1 MFFGLNSD
9 KNDAIS
15 PVLNNGS
22 DRFVIKLA
30 FCCGTYLLTA
40 GKHILGALL
49 LIAVTMECVWATPP
63 LFDTTLR
70 IGTPLFARLQFADS
84 VRASQGLIRLP
95 TESEILSIGGQ
106 WLGVYE
112 SLELVP
118 SVTNSGIYYLSSRQ
132 PIDRRELDFY
142 LARETTESLDIFVF
156 EVRLVGDVTRV
167 ATRSLKSEVRPSK
180 RNEVKPVSPQPY
192 SDAGGITRQSLVTA
206 GPSVSSPPQV
216 AVESKKA
223 PDEVDLDD
231 DLSERLRELI
241 AAQAADY
248 QARNSNTADKTVGE
262 RETELTNRG
271 ASLAEASEQDP
282 PREEYRDTAGTVKNT
297 SQLSLSTSDA
307 SQPIANSG
315 TFFEPLPPPAQKPIS
330 VLLGGSLSIADLL
343 LILAVGSMVYF
354 GRTVIK
360 LKSDLLNS
368 EARDV
373 GAPYG
378 RAAPAAD
385 TETASPNLRA
395 RGATDASEVT
405 SGGSALAD
413 ILRTTAEQAERSERL
428 STQSRLDARLATF
441 ASAQQQAL
449 FECATRLQTLAMATD
464 FSGGAAISGA
474 VLPPSTVAAPASPI
488 PPNQTDAEQTPI
500 AGPEDAAVRPQSQAS
515 ESLQSD
521 ANHTLTP
528 RGSAAF
534 PADQRHMVRRGGV
547 GPESAVTPGGPTRRQ
562 GPPPAKPVS
571 TPPVSTDKPPAPA
584 QNYSEQISLAVVYF
598 NMGEVE
604 TARQLL
610 ETVIKDGSAEEKAE
624 VRKFMQENF
633 DG

>member
-22 DRFVIKLA
+22 DRFVIKLP
-30 FCCGTYLLTA
+30 FRCGTYLRTA
-40 GKHILGALL
+40 GNHVLGALL
-49 LIAVTMECVWATPP
+49 LMAVTIQCVWAAPP

-70 IGTPLFARLQFADS
+70 IGTPLFARLQFPGS

-95 TESEILSIGGQ
+95 TESEVLSIGGQ

-118 SVTNSGIYYLSSRQ
+118 SVTNSGVYYLSSRQ

-167 ATRSLKSEVRPSK
+167 ATRSLKTE
-180 RNEVKPVSPQPY
+180 VSPSSSYEARPPSAQSY
-192 SDAGGITRQSLVTA
+192 SDEGGLTRQSLVIA
-206 GPSVSSPPQV
+206 GPSVSSPSEA
-216 AVESKKA
+216 AVESTKT

-248 QARNSNTADKTVGE
+248 QARNSSPADKTVDE
-262 RETELTNRG
+262 RATELTNRG
-271 ASLAEASEQDP
+271 SLLADASDQDP
-282 PREEYRDTAGTVKNT
+282 LGEDHRDTADTVENT
-297 SQLSLSTSDA
+297 SQISLSTSDA

-315 TFFEPLPPPAQKPIS
+315 TFFEPFSPPAQKPIS
-330 VLLGGSLSIADLL
+330 VFDGPLSIADLL
-343 LILAVGSMVYF
+343 LIMVVGSMVYF

-368 EARDV
+368 EVRDV
-373 GAPYG
+373 GARYG
-378 RAAPAAD
+378 RSAPAAD
-385 TETASPNLRA
+385 AETASTNLRA
-395 RGATDASEVT
+395 RGASDASETT
-405 SGGSALAD
+405 SSGSALAD

-464 FSGGAAISGA
+464 FSGGAAISG
-474 VLPPSTVAAPASPI
+474 VVPPSTADAPASPV
-488 PPNQTDAEQTPI
+488 PPNQTSAEQRPT
-500 AGPEDAAVRPQSQAS
+500 AGPEEAPARPQSQAS

-521 ANHTLTP
+521 SNRTLTP

-534 PADQRHMVRRGGV
+534 PADQRRMVRRGGV
-547 GPESAVTPGGPTRRQ
+547 EPKSAVTPGGPTRRQ
-562 GPPPAKPVS
+562 GPPPAKPV
-571 TPPVSTDKPPAPA
+571 PPQPVSTDKPPAPG
-584 QNYSEQISLAVVYF
+584 QDYSEQMSLAAVYF

-604 TARQLL
+604 TARELL

-624 VRKFMQENF
+624 ARKFMQENF